1 MANLRFTSSNI
12 WRSCWFSISG
22 GLWEY
27 FTTLFEI
34 LAVENMGRPYPY
46 IHLRRSRDV
55 FVPSFVLS
63 FLTLASVRFGQLFR

>member
-46 IHLRRSRDV
+46 MGNGQIRRH
-55 FVPSFVLS
+55 
-63 FLTLASVRFGQLFR
+63 FGIFSETML